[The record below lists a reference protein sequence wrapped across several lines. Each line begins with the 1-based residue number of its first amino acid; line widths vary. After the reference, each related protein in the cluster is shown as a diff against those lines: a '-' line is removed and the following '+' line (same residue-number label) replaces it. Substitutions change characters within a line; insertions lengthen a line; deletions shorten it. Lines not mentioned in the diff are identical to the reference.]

1 VTSRRT
7 FLATLGLGVPAVAAP
22 RRVFSFLWDSSLVTL
37 APVALVDP
45 SAPKSLFEPNSSEFI
60 RMLRETY
67 NEEAM
72 RAVHHEQ
79 WPLMALV

>member
-22 RRVFSFLWDSSLVTL
+22 RRVFSFLWDTPLV
-37 APVALVDP
+37 AMPPVALMGAR
-45 SAPKSLFEPNSSEFI
+45 SRSLFEPNSSEFI
-60 RMLRETY
+60 QMLRETY